1 MIDAENRKVKKRIL
15 IISDSHRH
23 SEYVK
28 VAIDKSGPFDML
40 IHLGD
45 IEEDPARIR
54 EWAGCP
60 CYFVRGNCDYDNKL
74 QMCHIINLP
83 PHRIFAVHGHR
94 YSIREDTLRL
104 EYAAK
109 EVGCDIALFGHTH
122 VPYIFEA
129 PDIKIVNPGS
139 CALPRQYDRKKTY
152 VVLEQDEA
160 GDVKFTFCN
169 LDRAE

>member
-1 MIDAENRKVKKRIL
+1 MKTVKKIL

-28 VAIDKSGPFDML
+28 AAIDKSGPFDML

-45 IEEDPARIR
+45 IEDDTAKIR

-60 CYFVRGNCDYDNKL
+60 CYFVSGNCDYDHKL
-74 QMCHIINLP
+74 QACHIINLP
-83 PHRIFAVHGHR
+83 PHRIFAVHGHK
-94 YSIREDTLRL
+94 YAVSIDTLRL

-122 VPYIFEA
+122 VPFIYESQ
-129 PDIKIVNPGS
+129 DMKIVNPGS
-139 CALPRQYDRKKTY
+139 CALPRQIGRKKTY
-152 VVLEQDEA
+152 IVMEQDESGEVRFA
-160 GDVKFTFCN
+160 LN
-169 LDRAE
+169 EL